1 MLTRGLRQRTR
12 PEVRTVSR
20 GLVGFDLI
28 YVVIVLNTSEEI
40 YAACGFADR
49 HTGGFIGIQVD
60 MASKGRSM
68 RRFVVVYWSGSDWR
82 WRTLTAEGRILKSSE
97 EGFGDR
103 DGALE
108 AAYRE
113 NPHTPVEV
121 DVLFSASAG

>member
-1 MLTRGLRQRTR
+1 
-12 PEVRTVSR
+12 
-20 GLVGFDLI
+20 
-28 YVVIVLNTSEEI
+28 
-40 YAACGFADR
+40 
-49 HTGGFIGIQVD
+49 
-60 MASKGRSM
+60 M

>member
-1 MLTRGLRQRTR
+1 M
-12 PEVRTVSR
+12 V
-20 GLVGFDLI
+20 
-28 YVVIVLNTSEEI
+28 NTSQEN
-40 YAACGFADR
+40 YAACGFAER
-49 HTGGFIGIQVD
+49 PHGGLLLTQVD

-82 WRTLTAEGRILKSSE
+82 WRTLTTEGRILKSSE
-97 EGFGDR
+97 EGYGER

-121 DVLFSASAG
+121 DVLFSATAGSPHRSPNPSTPDSLRD

>member
-1 MLTRGLRQRTR
+1 
-12 PEVRTVSR
+12 
-20 GLVGFDLI
+20 
-28 YVVIVLNTSEEI
+28 
-40 YAACGFADR
+40 
-49 HTGGFIGIQVD
+49 

-82 WRTLTAEGRILKSSE
+82 WRTLAAEGRILKSSE
-97 EGFGDR
+97 EGYADR

-121 DVLFSASAG
+121 DVLFSAAAG

>member
-1 MLTRGLRQRTR
+1 
-12 PEVRTVSR
+12 
-20 GLVGFDLI
+20 
-28 YVVIVLNTSEEI
+28 
-40 YAACGFADR
+40 
-49 HTGGFIGIQVD
+49 
-60 MASKGRSM
+60 M

-97 EGFGDR
+97 EGYSDR

-121 DVLFSASAG
+121 DVLFSATAVNTSSAAGASRRGLATPAED